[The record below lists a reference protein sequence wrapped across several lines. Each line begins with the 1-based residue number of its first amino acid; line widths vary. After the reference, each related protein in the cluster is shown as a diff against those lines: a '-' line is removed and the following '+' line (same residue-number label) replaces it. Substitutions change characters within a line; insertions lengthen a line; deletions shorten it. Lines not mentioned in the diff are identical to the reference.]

1 MARIKNHCFV
11 RHNTSMLRSTKGME
25 FWPESGRCLSHDPTT
40 MADISAFFSELAR
53 LLICPVVGKL
63 VLLWWLQKLLCL
75 NWNAILMSCML

>member
-25 FWPESGRCLSHDPTT
+25 FWAKNMSPYLKVGVVCHMHDPTT

-63 VLLWWLQKLLCL
+63 VLLWCYFVETG
-75 NWNAILMSCML
+75 MLY